1 MSHFRGRTSGQTL
14 GLQKSRKVFVAAAIP
29 AFLGASLMGSVS
41 AYAQCAAN
49 GSIAQTVGFNL
60 APLAAG
66 GSVNSLVAAIN
77 TVNTAFLT
85 QSSAFISAPNN
96 PEPNSTGGG
105 VWARGVGGEVNTRSS
120 GVTNVTLNGAPVA
133 GNITCQT
140 RTQMSFTGVQIG
152 TDTSLLNWNGWNVH
166 GGSTIGYI
174 GADIQDKSIGGSFAD
189 NLQVPF
195 GGVYGVVTKG
205 GFFADGQI
213 RMDAYQNK
221 VTDISNGLFGQH
233 FDARG
238 IAVNAN
244 VGYNYALPQNWF
256 IEPSLG
262 FVWSRVSVEPLNTS
276 GTFVLA
282 NNPTGISPPGTVY
295 VAPLYSSIGRASLRT
310 GTTIAYDQYTLTPFV
325 TASIF
330 RQFEGSVTTRYQS
343 SFDNL
348 GAAGAGLPSIGATVR
363 TSNLGTWGQ
372 IGVGVAA
379 RLNNSGWL
387 GYIRSDFRFG
397 AHYDGWSLVGG
408 LRYQFTPEE
417 LFAARVTKGPAAPR
431 IAPAPYNWAG
441 FRIGALVGTASGNTS
456 WNAPAFGTQAFPR
469 FAGILGGGQVGYDYQ
484 FSGKWV
490 AGVIADFTGTNAHG
504 ARTCPNGFFFTC
516 EASADWLASGMIRVG
531 YAYWDR
537 ILIYG
542 KGGVAAGRIGIQT
555 TCNTG
560 SNPTLFIALSG
571 CPAQS
576 AARSS
581 VGWTVG
587 FGSEFALTKNWSV
600 TADTKYFNLGKES
613 YTVDGTLINV
623 KRDGW
628 ISTIGLNYR
637 FDLAQ
642 APPVPV
648 IAKY

>member
-1 MSHFRGRTSGQTL
+1 MSHSWGRTRGRAF
-14 GLQKSRKVFVAAAIP
+14 GLQMSRKVFVAAAIP
-29 AFLGASLMGSVS
+29 AFVGASALGTVS
-41 AYAQCAAN
+41 AQAQCAAS
-49 GSIAQTVGFNL
+49 GTLAQQVGFNL

-105 VWARGVGGEVNTRSS
+105 VWARGVGGEVNTHSS
-120 GVTNVTLNGAPVA
+120 GVANVTLNGVPVD

-140 RTQMSFTGVQIG
+140 HTRMGFTGMQLG
-152 TDTSLLNWNGWNVH
+152 TDTSILNWNGWNLH
-166 GGSTIGYI
+166 GGSTVGYI
-174 GADIQDKSIGGSFAD
+174 GADIRDVSAGGSFAD

-195 GGVYGVVTKG
+195 AGIYGVVTKG

-213 RMDAYQNK
+213 RMDDYQNK
-221 VTDISNGLFGQH
+221 VSDFNNGLFGQH

-238 IAVNAN
+238 IAVNGN
-244 VGYNYALPQNWF
+244 IGYNYALPQNWF

-282 NNPTGISPPGTVY
+282 NSTGISPPGTVY
-295 VAPLYSSIGRASLRT
+295 VSPIYSAIGRASLRT
-310 GTTIAYDQYTLTPFV
+310 GTTLNWDKWTVTPFV

-330 RQFEGSVTTRYQS
+330 REFEGSVTTRFQS
-343 SFDNL
+343 NFDSV
-348 GAAGAGLPSIGATVR
+348 GLPGLASIGGTVR

-372 IGVGVAA
+372 IGLGMAA
-379 RLNNSGWL
+379 RLNNSGLL
-387 GYIRSDFRFG
+387 GYIRGDYRFG

-408 LRYQFTPEE
+408 LRYQFNPDEIVQ
-417 LFAARVTKGPAAPR
+417 RVTKGPVAPR
-431 IAPAPYNWAG
+431 VVAGPYNWAG
-441 FRIGALVGTASGNTS
+441 FKIGAIVGTESGHTS
-456 WNAPAFGTQAFPR
+456 WNAPAFGTQAYPR
-469 FAGILGGGQVGYDYQ
+469 YSGVLGGAQVGYDYQ
-484 FSGKWV
+484 FAGKWV
-490 AGVIADFTGTNAHG
+490 AGAIADFVGTNAHG
-504 ARTCPNGFFFTC
+504 ARACPNSFFFTC
-516 EASADWLASGMIRVG
+516 EANADWLASGMLRVG

-537 ILIYG
+537 VLIYA

-555 TCNTG
+555 VCNTG
-560 SNPTLFIALSG
+560 SEPTLIALAG

-576 AARSS
+576 ATRTS
-581 VGWTVG
+581 VGWAVG
-587 FGSEFALTKNWSV
+587 FGSEFGLTKNWSV
-600 TADTKYFNLGKES
+600 TADTKYFNLGTDP
-613 YTVDGTLINV
+613 YNVGGTLINV

-628 ISTIGLNYR
+628 ISTVGLNYR

-642 APPVPV
+642 VPAPVV
-648 IAKY
+648 AKY